1 MSLSRMPTK
10 QRNMKAC
17 IIRLSPIPMAE
28 VTTRKRKAQVDSVQI
43 A

>member
-1 MSLSRMPTK
+1 
-10 QRNMKAC
+10 
-17 IIRLSPIPMAE
+17 MAQ